1 MARREPTDESKIHKK
16 NDIKSMKNEEKK
28 GKGRGKDK
36 TLKTTDHRNRN
47 SQLTA
52 TSSRSSSP
60 GRAKIGG
67 CSNR

>member
-1 MARREPTDESKIHKK
+1 
-16 NDIKSMKNEEKK
+16 MKNEEEK
-28 GKGRGKDK
+28 GQGRGKDK
-36 TLKTTDHRNRN
+36 TFKTTDHRKRN

-60 GRAKIGG
+60 GQAKIGG